1 MLPWLLP
8 LVLPATW
15 ALQAGDRALGHRTE
29 DLVSHIWAIWN
40 GTLGDPTRSRMAS
53 WPEGVDLLAIYG
65 GWLHTFLGVALARA
79 GLPLEQAYSL
89 TLCLLLAGTGLGA
102 MALARVLGAAP
113 PWAAL
118 AGVLLQLDG
127 WILTNATQGRPEHA
141 DFGPALF
148 ALAGAVASWRG
159 QGPKLTPVLTGCAGA
174 LVFVASWEQ
183 ALWLF
188 FATVGFGLLLA
199 WEGVRPGSLRRWG
212 VAGLTAAMLSA
223 PWVGSF
229 LVRAS
234 RVRELDEGRHTLVM
248 AGDQGLL
255 LGEWLVGVGEN
266 PSRLSLLCLLA
277 LGAVV
282 PPAER
287 RRWAV
292 ALGALGLTVI
302 LAMGPEP
309 GLWIRGDLGVVGPWA
324 WLQVLPVLGWF
335 HSPHR
340 LAMGVHLLAPVA
352 AALLACILWECG
364 GRRRWTG
371 PVLAL
376 ALLGSTAAETAQA
389 RLWPVAAFTVPDW
402 DYLRQIGRQPGEG
415 AVLELPPNATPT
427 WAQDVQLRQL
437 LHQRPVPG
445 HAWLPHL
452 ATDHTPTALQR
463 VTWLAWVAGLERGPE
478 PALSLEDRAW
488 VAARGLR
495 FLAVDLRFLRPDHA
509 ALVEARLTEL
519 VGEPVARMDRGWA
532 CWDLAPILPDLA
544 Q

>member
-1 MLPWLLP
+1 MLPA
-8 LVLPATW
+8 VW
-15 ALQAGDRALGHRTE
+15 AVQAGDRALGHRTE

-40 GTLGDPTRSRMAS
+40 GTLGDPTRSRLAS
-53 WPEGVDLLAIYG
+53 WPDGVDLLAIYG

-102 MALARVLGAAP
+102 MTLARVLGAAP
-113 PWAAL
+113 AWAAL

-141 DFGPALF
+141 DFGPTLF

-159 QGPKLTPVLTGCAGA
+159 QGPRITPFLTGLAGA

-188 FATVGFGLLLA
+188 GATALLGLLLA
-199 WEGVRPGSLRRWG
+199 LQGPCAGSLKRWG
-212 VAGLTAAMLSA
+212 LAGLTALVLSA

-234 RVRELDEGRHTLVM
+234 RVRDLDEGRHTLVM

-255 LGEWLVGVGEN
+255 LGEWLLGVGEN

-277 LGAVV
+277 LGLVLRGGD
-282 PPAER
+282 R
-287 RRWAV
+287 RLWA
-292 ALGALGLTVI
+292 ASLGFLGLSLV

-309 GLWIRGDLGVVGPWA
+309 GLWLRGDLGVTGPWA
-324 WLQVLPVLGWF
+324 WLQVLPLLGWF

-340 LAMGVHLLAPVA
+340 LAMGVHLVAPVA
-352 AALLACILWECG
+352 AALLACILWERG
-364 GRRRWTG
+364 GRGRWLG
-371 PVLAL
+371 PALAL
-376 ALLGSTAAETAQA
+376 ALLGTTAAETAKA
-389 RLWPVAAFTVPDW
+389 RLWPQAAFAIPDW
-402 DYLRQIGRQPGEG
+402 DYLRQVGRVPGPG

-452 ATDHTPTALQR
+452 ATDHTPTALQT
-463 VTWLAWVAGLERGPE
+463 VPWLAWLAGLERGPE
-478 PALSLEDRAW
+478 PELSLEHRSW
-488 VAARGLR
+488 LAARELR
-495 FLAVDLRFLRPDHA
+495 FLALDMRFLEPGQA
-509 ALVEARLTEL
+509 ARAEARLTDL
-519 VGEPVARMDRGWA
+519 VGGPVARMDRGWA
-532 CWDLAPILPDLA
+532 CWDLAPVLPELDP
-544 Q
+544 